1 MACSLIFVT
10 FYNINVHN
18 HDRSWDAVN
27 EPQSLNPR
35 CRIGIWARSH
45 LILILFLTAAH
56 WNLVMDGLLLIVPRT
71 SRGGLGI
78 GLLLE
83 RGGVRAVGLLLRTL
97 VGVDGR
103 QRGRDLT
110 VECKVGHSTTLP
122 LRIPQMRHGFGL
134 QLQRWPVYGP
144 RPLNNI

>member
-1 MACSLIFVT
+1 MIGRGTLVCK
-10 FYNINVHN
+10 
-18 HDRSWDAVN
+18 
-27 EPQSLNPR
+27 PQSKNPR
-35 CRIGIWARSH
+35 CFIGIGPVADNPN
-45 LILILFLTAAH
+45 LCGTAAH
-56 WNLVMDGLLLIVPRT
+56 WDLVNDSLLLIVPR
-71 SRGGLGI
+71 GGLGI
-78 GLLLE
+78 DLLLE
-83 RGGVRAVGLLLRTL
+83 RGGVRAVGLLWRTL

-134 QLQRWPVYGP
+134 QLQRLPVYGP